1 MPPGGGRT
9 ISNVQG
15 NTQGLKPNQL
25 RRIEKLYSRRIS
37 PQEVVTPEFAR
48 QLSELSHETRRQIG
62 ALIDRKGYVE
72 AIVVGDARRI
82 EWPDLKRTRVGEGR
96 FRGLRA
102 VHTHLRGE
110 ELTQDDLNDLALLRL
125 DLMVAVDVD
134 ERTGLPGKVRGAHLL
149 PTTADVVEDANE
161 TAGAYTFFEAP
172 AASQL
177 DVDFLELINSLEE
190 EMARNRQSFRR
201 ATARDRAIL
210 VGVTT
215 SSLGDAEESMAEL
228 RELAAS
234 AGIIVQH
241 EIIQKRTSID
251 PRTVLGRGKLD
262 ELLVRAL
269 RLGADLIVFDR
280 EMSPAQ
286 VRSVSEATD
295 LKVIDRAQLI
305 LDIFAQRA
313 QTSEGKIQVE
323 LAQLRYMLPR
333 LIAGHDSA
341 FSRLAGGIGGRG
353 PGETKLETDRRR
365 VRDRINRL
373 EKEIEHQRM
382 RRQQRRKERT
392 RRGLPVISIVGY
404 TNAGKSTLLN
414 TLTSSAVLAEQRM
427 FATLD
432 PTSRRLRL
440 PREQEVIVNDTVGFI
455 RDLPPDLI
463 AAFRATLEEIDDSDL
478 LIHLVDASNP
488 RWQQQLESV
497 ERILGELGHTDIPRI
512 VAFNKADLLA
522 PEDLDSLLRQACQVG
537 GRECLA
543 VSALDPV
550 SLRALLERAGAILA
564 RDLTHE
570 EHTAHDESGAG
581 DAEGLGTARSLR
593 SDAESSQ
600 SDAESSESDVDSS
613 DSDKAERAEEAV
625 VS

>member
-1 MPPGGGRT
+1 M
-9 ISNVQG
+9 
-15 NTQGLKPNQL
+15 
-25 RRIEKLYSRRIS
+25 
-37 PQEVVTPEFAR
+37 TPEFAR

-62 ALIDRKGYVE
+62 ALIDRKGYVS
-72 AIVVGDARRI
+72 AVVVGDARRI
-82 EWPDLKRTRVGEGR
+82 EWPDLKRTRVGTER

-125 DLMVAVDVD
+125 DLMVALEVD
-134 ERTGLPGKVRGAHLL
+134 ERTGLPGRVRGAHLL
-149 PTTADVVEDANE
+149 PVTPEQVEDGGADD
-161 TAGAYTFFEAP
+161 GAYTFFEAP

-177 DVDFLELINSLEE
+177 DVDFLELIDSLEE
-190 EMARNRQSFRR
+190 EMARNRRAVRR
-201 ATARDRAIL
+201 AAARDRAIL

-215 SSLGDAEESMAEL
+215 GSTTEAEESMAEL

-234 AGIIVQH
+234 AGIVVLN
-241 EIIQKRTSID
+241 EIIQRRPNVD

-269 RLGADLIVFDR
+269 RLGADLIVFDQ
-280 EMSPAQ
+280 ELSPAQ
-286 VRSVSEATD
+286 VRSISEATD

-313 QTSEGKIQVE
+313 QTREGKIQVE
-323 LAQLRYMLPR
+323 LAQLRYILPR

-373 EKEIEHQRM
+373 EKEIEHQRL

-414 TLTSSAVLAEQRM
+414 ALTSSEVLAEQRM

-497 ERILGELGHTDIPRI
+497 ERILNELGHTDIPRV
-512 VAFNKADLLA
+512 VAFNKSDLLPPDELEA
-522 PEDLDSLLRQACQVG
+522 ILRHVCGAGARDCI
-537 GRECLA
+537 A
-543 VSALDPV
+543 VSALKPD
-550 SLRALLERAGAILA
+550 SLRPLLERAGAILA

-570 EHTAHDESGAG
+570 EKRARLPDEAARDESEEVDEPDETDEGQETG
-581 DAEGLGTARSLR
+581 D
-593 SDAESSQ
+593 
-600 SDAESSESDVDSS
+600 
-613 DSDKAERAEEAV
+613 AERAERLAAR
-625 VS
+625 

>member
-1 MPPGGGRT
+1 MR
-9 ISNVQG
+9 SLHG
-15 NTQGLKPNQL
+15 NIQGLKPNQL
-25 RRIEKLYSRRIS
+25 RRIEKLYQRRVS
-37 PQEVVTPEFAR
+37 PNQIVTPEFAR
-48 QLSELSHETRRQIG
+48 QLSELSFETRRQIG

-72 AIVVGDARRI
+72 YVIVGDARRI
-82 EWPDLKRTRVGEGR
+82 EWPDLKRTRVGTDR

-125 DLMVAVDVD
+125 DLMVALDVD
-134 ERTGLPGKVRGAHLL
+134 ERTGLPGRVRGAHLL
-149 PTTADVVEDANE
+149 PVTPEKVDDAETADA
-161 TAGAYTFFEAP
+161 AYTFFEAP

-190 EMARNRQSFRR
+190 EMARNRRAVRR
-201 ATARDRAIL
+201 AAARDRAIL

-215 SSLGDAEESMAEL
+215 APLSEAEESMAEL
-228 RELAAS
+228 RELSTS
-234 AGIIVQH
+234 AGIVVLNEIVQ
-241 EIIQKRTSID
+241 RRAGVD

-280 EMSPAQ
+280 ELSPAQ
-286 VRSVSEATD
+286 VRSISEATD

-313 QTSEGKIQVE
+313 ETREGKIQVE
-323 LAQLRYMLPR
+323 LAQLKYMLPR
-333 LIAGHDSA
+333 LIVGHDSA

-373 EKEIEHQRM
+373 EREIETLRG

-392 RRGLPVISIVGY
+392 RRELPIISIVGY

-414 TLTSSAVLAEQRM
+414 TLTESRVLAEQRM

-478 LIHLVDASNP
+478 LIHLVDASTP
-488 RWQQQLESV
+488 RRQQQLESV
-497 ERILGELGHTDIPRI
+497 ERILADLGHTDIPRL
-512 VAFNKADLLA
+512 VVFNKSDLLS
-522 PEDLDSLLRQACQVG
+522 ESNLDSLLRQAGCDG
-537 GRECLA
+537 ERRCLA
-543 VSALDPV
+543 VSAID
-550 SLRALLERAGAILA
+550 SRTLRPMLAQAGEILA
-564 RDLTHE
+564 RDLTHAKHE
-570 EHTAHDESGAG
+570 QTERTDDVEDSERTRGSQRREH
-581 DAEGLGTARSLR
+581 
-593 SDAESSQ
+593 
-600 SDAESSESDVDSS
+600 VD
-613 DSDKAERAEEAV
+613 
-625 VS
+625 